1 MPQTSSSFIG
11 GPLTE
16 TPTSDEMTTNNAH
29 SSMPPITSAFSTD
42 PDMRSDT
49 TSTKNIPPLTTP
61 TTGTSEDQN
70 SEKTMTTNAH
80 ITMLTSSSHVITR
93 TRTSA
98 FSTDPGTISDTTS
111 KNMPPLTTPTAGNLS
126 VFIGIGVLVSIIIL
140 MGMIIVIG
148 VIIVIIYIKKKPV
161 RAINIGQ
168 GISHQLETTLTKGTC
183 ENNCMRILFVNVHMT
198 CKLSDYQIL

>member
-1 MPQTSSSFIG
+1 MWFFAAPFSDSTTEHTTDPATLLLTTTPDSTTDLKSEASPTNINGITTMLDLQSDLPSTPVNYGGTTSYPVSEAASTTIRDRIMP
-11 GPLTE
+11 E
-16 TPTSDEMTTNNAH
+16 N
-29 SSMPPITSAFSTD
+29 TSASVH
-42 PDMRSDT
+42 
-49 TSTKNIPPLTTP
+49 NGTTP
-61 TTGTSEDQN
+61 VVTLEIVFTSQ
-70 SEKTMTTNAH
+70 
-80 ITMLTSSSHVITR
+80 R
-93 TRTSA
+93 
-98 FSTDPGTISDTTS
+98 
-111 KNMPPLTTPTAGNLS
+111 S

>member
-29 SSMPPITSAFSTD
+29 SSMPP
-42 PDMRSDT
+42 
-49 TSTKNIPPLTTP
+49 N
-61 TTGTSEDQN
+61 
-70 SEKTMTTNAH
+70 
-80 ITMLTSSSHVITR
+80 
-93 TRTSA
+93 TSA

-161 RAINIGQ
+161 RVINTGQ

-183 ENNCMRILFVNVHMT
+183 ENNRMRILFVNVNMT